1 MTGLYKLKSLRRCI
15 DQSENLRL
23 QTFNFLLKNVWLT
36 EDMKTKKWNFLTF
49 SEAKSISSSPY
60 AILTSKVRDNNYRS
74 YHQRN
79 ISTTGVARINFPRE
93 TCRHIRITHLR
104 DLTTPCPIYTVLPS
118 KYSFVYIGL
127 FSKNKWTLSFRAKH
141 THEFSGTHGVCPKA
155 KHLGA
160 KQSRGRGLGRVTW
173 HLAVSWWPLTAVV
186 CCPMRSLDAFI
197 MFYMG
202 SSKYRI
208 PRMIASP
215 PPIDVNKD
223 KTHHRK
229 ENTVK
234 SRL

>member
-60 AILTSKVRDNNYRS
+60 AILTFKVRDNNYRS

-93 TCRHIRITHLR
+93 TCRHIRTTHLR
-104 DLTTPCPIYTVLPS
+104 DRTTPCPIYTVLPS

-160 KQSRGRGLGRVTW
+160 TLPNKAEGGAWAGSRDILLWVDGRWQQLSVVQCAR
-173 HLAVSWWPLTAVV
+173 LTPWSD
-186 CCPMRSLDAFI
+186 C
-197 MFYMG
+197 
-202 SSKYRI
+202 RI
-208 PRMIASP
+208 PRNPRQPRFNVSELFIER
-215 PPIDVNKD
+215 V
-223 KTHHRK
+223 
-229 ENTVK
+229 VK
-234 SRL
+234 Q